1 MVRPVV
7 SNNGTIPMTAA
18 QAAARVNMSG
28 ARNARGGLPDADPN
42 LTFLPMDRR
51 GVGGLPGKYQK
62 MMQTHVGIAA
72 AVYWAINEGSALPKE
87 VVWTHHRQPGAEELA
102 FMDLCRAATIEDA
115 VVYEGMIEGGSA
127 LWAYP
132 LLDAFMGFGLMFPR
146 RLNDTQIEWYPVAHN
161 AVMLWRPNGH
171 LFGGARFSTPNG
183 YDDLDADQ
191 LVHVVHGTAGSME
204 FEGRSMLR
212 DCLQPF
218 ELWKQIAI
226 NAGIYNQLSWGFLD
240 IAYEPSVTEDD
251 IEAFNTFGQQ
261 FQDGQRKYLLRPKQV
276 DIEMRYPSGTAPAV
290 IEQLEYWDRQIEKKL
305 NAPLAGIAQFGSRA
319 MAETLDGAAGRKAKA
334 WLNNVFDRSSRGMF
348 AWLAKDVGYTGKL
361 PRVQVQSAEMTT
373 GMDGWAAYVQGVQAG
388 LITRGPGDEAWA
400 RKVIGA
406 PELPVQEGVE
416 VDAETPAPLLVGS
429 LQIAQQVLGMLTA
442 SPTNPAPLAPEAAAL
457 LLVSAGMSRT
467 TADSMIAAQLA
478 MPKPVDAAVSAN
490 VAPTGSTAEQSS
502 VVAPASPQ
510 TAADAVPQVKVSENI
525 EVPAVIGE
533 SPAFAPASTQPA
545 DALMAESDVDLKPT
559 AGMVEAAARALEWR
573 REHGRGGTEV
583 GVARA
588 RDISNRKN
596 LSADTVRRMKAY
608 FTRHASDAK
617 ADGFGQGEDGF
628 PSAGRIAWDLWG
640 GYAGAAWAERKVAEL
655 ERASASSLAATLGEH
670 PDVVV
675 PDSVKKAAAEALE
688 AHRSVSKGKTSDTEA
703 LLMARDLAAGKRL
716 AWNRVVKLAEWF
728 SSNLPRLS
736 GTKSF
741 ADKGASWH
749 SYQLRGGEA
758 CKQWVRGLMM
768 AYASAAHHRAAR
780 LNEGCSCGESHGD
793 LADGEGEGVLVVDA
807 NGKEFLAPRELRPE
821 EQVVG
826 WVDLADQRQ
835 DLDEKLMMSIEAIA
849 SAHRGAVKEA
859 LKNGWQAGERDRI
872 YFFYLD
878 LYSKSLSSNAALLRA
893 SVQSD
898 VLDEA
903 KRSLPD
909 APVNTMS
916 AEAVQAG
923 TAALANAS
931 SQQFAQ
937 AAAMT
942 QTAAET
948 IANRVQTEVE
958 NALLA
963 GADAATWVS
972 RITPLGLLD
981 SARDSRNMVEA
992 AARTA
997 TYAQAPAAVGA
1008 VPTFVVRS
1016 SIPDGKR
1023 CSVCKAADTGER
1035 VRVSDYISADKSSL
1049 NLPPLPDPNCLGG
1062 AGRCRCGWFAIYSR

>member
-1 MVRPVV
+1 MVKPVLA
-7 SNNGTIPMTAA
+7 NGVIPMTAA
-18 QAAARVNMSG
+18 QASARVNMSG

-51 GVGGLPGKYQK
+51 GVGGLPGKYQE

-87 VVWTHHRQPGAEELA
+87 VVWTHNRAPGTEELA
-102 FMDLCRAATIEDA
+102 FMDLCRAACIEDA

-127 LWAYP
+127 LWSYP
-132 LLDAFMGFGLMFPR
+132 LLDTFMGFGLMFPR

-191 LVHVVHGTAGSME
+191 LVHTVYGTAGAME

-251 IEAFNTFGQQ
+251 IDAFNTFGQQ
-261 FQDGQRKYLLRPKQV
+261 FSDGQRKYLLRPKQV
-276 DIEMRYPSGTAPAV
+276 DVEMRYPSGTPPAI

-334 WLNNVFDRSSRGMF
+334 WLNNVFDRASRGMF
-348 AWLAKDVGYTGKL
+348 QWLAKDLGYTGKL

-388 LITRGPGDEAWA
+388 LLTRGPGDEAWA

-416 VDAETPAPLLVGS
+416 VDAETPAPLLTGS
-429 LQIAQQVLGMLTA
+429 LQIAQQVLGMLVATPA
-442 SPTNPAPLAPEAAAL
+442 NPAPLAPEAAAL

-478 MPKPVDAAVSAN
+478 MPAPMSAAPVVNESFT
-490 VAPTGSTAEQSS
+490 P
-502 VVAPASPQ
+502 APASPE
-510 TAADAVPQVKVSENI
+510 TAAGAVPQVQVSENI
-525 EVPAVIGE
+525 EVPATIGD
-533 SPAFAPASTQPA
+533 SSAFKPVSTAASETM
-545 DALMAESDVDLKPT
+545 MAE
-559 AGMVEAAARALEWR
+559 AA
-573 REHGRGGTEV
+573 T
-583 GVARA
+583 
-588 RDISNRKN
+588 I
-596 LSADTVRRMKAY
+596 LSA
-608 FTRHASDAK
+608 S
-617 ADGFGQGEDGF
+617 
-628 PSAGRIAWDLWG
+628 L
-640 GYAGAAWAERKVAEL
+640 AER
-655 ERASASSLAATLGEH
+655 

-675 PDSVKKAAAEALE
+675 PDSVRSAAAAALE

-703 LLMARDLAAGKRL
+703 LLIARDLAAGKRL
-716 AWNRVVKLAEWF
+716 AWSRVMRLAEWF
-728 SSNLPRLS
+728 SATLPRVA

-749 SYQLRGGEA
+749 SYQLRGGDA

-780 LNEGCSCGESHGD
+780 LGEGCIEGSGD
-793 LADGEGEGVLVVDA
+793 LSDGEGEGVLVVGGD
-807 NGKEFLAPRELRPE
+807 GKEFLAPRELRPE
-821 EQVVG
+821 ELVVG
-826 WVDLADQRQ
+826 WVTLAESRQ
-835 DLDEKLMMSIEAIA
+835 DLDAKLSMSIEAIA

-859 LKNGWQAGERDRI
+859 LKNGWQAGERDAI
-872 YFFYLD
+872 YAKFLD
-878 LYSKSLSSNAALLRA
+878 LYNQSLSNNAAQLRTA
-893 SVQSD
+893 VQGD

-903 KRSLPD
+903 RKSLPD
-909 APVNTMS
+909 APANTMPAAEVADAS
-916 AEAVQAG
+916 AAMATMSNAQFARA
-923 TAALANAS
+923 AAL
-931 SQQFAQ
+931 
-937 AAAMT
+937 T

-948 IANRVQTEVE
+948 ICNRVQTEVE

-963 GADAATWVS
+963 GADPATWVS

-997 TYAQAPAAVGA
+997 TYAQAPTAVGA
-1008 VPTFVVRS
+1008 VPTYVVRS

-1023 CSVCKAADTGER
+1023 CSICAAGPRARARRHRWTT
-1035 VRVSDYISADKSSL
+1035 
-1049 NLPPLPDPNCLGG
+1049 
-1062 AGRCRCGWFAIYSR
+1062 GRCPA

>member
-1 MVRPVV
+1 MVKPVLA
-7 SNNGTIPMTAA
+7 NGVIPMTAA
-18 QAAARVNMSG
+18 QASARVNMSG

-51 GVGGLPGKYQK
+51 GVGGLPGKYQE

-87 VVWTHHRQPGAEELA
+87 VVWTHNRAPGTEELA

-127 LWAYP
+127 LWSYP
-132 LLDAFMGFGLMFPR
+132 LLDTFMGFGLMFPR

-161 AVMLWRPNGH
+161 AVMLWRPDGH

-183 YDDLDADQ
+183 YDDLDANQ
-191 LVHVVHGTAGSME
+191 LVHTVYGTAGAME

-251 IEAFNTFGQQ
+251 IDAFNTFGQQ
-261 FQDGQRKYLLRPKQV
+261 FSDGQRKYLLRPKQV
-276 DIEMRYPSGTAPAV
+276 DVEMRYPSGTPPAI

-334 WLNNVFDRSSRGMF
+334 WLNNVFDRASRGMF
-348 AWLAKDVGYTGKL
+348 QWLAKDLGYTGKL

-388 LITRGPGDEAWA
+388 LLTRGPGDEAWA

-416 VDAETPAPLLVGS
+416 VNAETPAPLLVGS
-429 LQIAQQVLGMLTA
+429 LQIAQQVLGMLVAT
-442 SPTNPAPLAPEAAAL
+442 PVNPAPIAPEAAAL

-478 MPKPVDAAVSAN
+478 MPKPMAAPVEGL
-490 VAPTGSTAEQSS
+490 AP
-502 VVAPASPQ
+502 APASPE
-510 TAADAVPQVKVSENI
+510 TAAGAVPQVQVSENI
-525 EVPAVIGE
+525 EVPATIGD
-533 SPAFAPASTQPA
+533 SSAFKPVSTTTSEMM
-545 DALMAESDVDLKPT
+545 MAE
-559 AGMVEAAARALEWR
+559 AA
-573 REHGRGGTEV
+573 T
-583 GVARA
+583 
-588 RDISNRKN
+588 I
-596 LSADTVRRMKAY
+596 LSA
-608 FTRHASDAK
+608 S
-617 ADGFGQGEDGF
+617 
-628 PSAGRIAWDLWG
+628 L
-640 GYAGAAWAERKVAEL
+640 AER
-655 ERASASSLAATLGEH
+655 

-675 PDSVKKAAAEALE
+675 PDSVRSAAAAALD
-688 AHRSVSKGKTSDTEA
+688 AHRAVSKGKTSDSEA
-703 LLMARDLAAGKRL
+703 LLIARDLAAGKRL
-716 AWNRVVKLAEWF
+716 AWNRVMRLAEWF
-728 SSNLPRLS
+728 SSQLPRVA

-749 SYQLRGGEA
+749 SYQLRGGDA

-780 LNEGCSCGESHGD
+780 LGEGCIEGSGD
-793 LADGEGEGVLVVDA
+793 LSDGEGEGVLVVGGD
-807 NGKEFLAPRELRPE
+807 GKEFLAPRELRPE
-821 EQVVG
+821 ELVVG
-826 WVDLADQRQ
+826 WVTLAESRQ
-835 DLDEKLMMSIEAIA
+835 DLDAKLSMSIEAIA

-859 LKNGWQAGERDRI
+859 LKNGWQAGERDAI
-872 YFFYLD
+872 YAKFLD
-878 LYSKSLSSNAALLRA
+878 LYNQSLSNNAAQLRTA
-893 SVQSD
+893 VEGD

-903 KRSLPD
+903 RKSLPD
-909 APVNTMS
+909 APANTMPAAEVADAS
-916 AEAVQAG
+916 AAMATMSNAQFARA
-923 TAALANAS
+923 AAL
-931 SQQFAQ
+931 
-937 AAAMT
+937 T

-948 IANRVQTEVE
+948 ICNRVQTEVE

-997 TYAQAPAAVGA
+997 TYAQAPTAVGA

-1023 CSVCKAADTGER
+1023 CSICAAADTGER
-1035 VRVSDYISADKSSL
+1035 VKVSDYVTKGVGL
-1049 NLPPLPDPNCLGG
+1049 ELPPLPDPNCLGG

>member
-7 SNNGTIPMTAA
+7 GNNGTIPMTAA

-51 GVGGLPGKYQK
+51 GVGGLPGKYQE

-87 VVWTHHRQPGAEELA
+87 VVWTHHRKPGAEELA

-276 DIEMRYPSGTAPAV
+276 DIEMRYPSGSPPAV

-334 WLNNVFDRSSRGMF
+334 WLNNVFDRASRGMF

-361 PRVQVQSAEMTT
+361 PRVQIQSAEMTT
-373 GMDGWAAYVQGVQAG
+373 GMEGWAAYVQGVQAG
-388 LITRGPGDEAWA
+388 LITRGPDDESWA

-406 PELPVQEGVE
+406 PELPVQEATE
-416 VDAETPAPLLVGS
+416 VNAETPAPLLTGS

-467 TADSMIAAQLA
+467 TADSMIQAQLA
-478 MPKPVDAAVSAN
+478 MPKPVA
-490 VAPTGSTAEQSS
+490 APTTEQSS

-533 SPAFAPASTQPA
+533 SSAFAPVSTQA
-545 DALMAESDVDLKPT
+545 KELSMAESDVDLKPT

-588 RDISNRKN
+588 RDISNGKN
-596 LSADTVRRMKAY
+596 LSADTVRRMASY
-608 FTRHASDAK
+608 FARHDVDSS
-617 ADGFGQGEDGF
+617 GSGCNQGEEGF

-640 GYAGAAWAERKVAEL
+640 GDAGKSWAERKVAEL
-655 ERASASSLAATLGEH
+655 ERAAGELADRAVVLSASLAER

-675 PDSVKKAAAEALE
+675 PDSVKQAAAEALE

-728 SSNLPRLS
+728 SSTLPRLAS
-736 GTKSF
+736 TKSF

-749 SYQLRGGEA
+749 SYQLRGGDA

-780 LNEGCSCGESHGD
+780 LNEGCGCGESHGD

-849 SAHRGAVKEA
+849 SAHRGAIKEA
-859 LKNGWQAGERDRI
+859 LKDGWQAGERDRI
-872 YFFYLD
+872 YFLYLD
-878 LYSKSLSSNAALLRA
+878 LYSKSLSNNAALLRA

-898 VLDEA
+898 VFDEA

-916 AEAVQAG
+916 AAGVDAG
-923 TAALANAS
+923 TAALAGAA

-963 GADAATWVS
+963 GADPATWVS
-972 RITPLGLLD
+972 RITPLGLLS
-981 SARDSRNMVEA
+981 SATDSRNMVEA
-992 AARTA
+992 ASRTA
-997 TYAQAPAAVGA
+997 AYAQAPAAVGA

-1016 SIPDGKR
+1016 SIPDGNR
-1023 CSVCKAADTGER
+1023 CSICAAADTGER
-1035 VRVSDYISADKSSL
+1035 VRVADYISADKSSL

>member
-1 MVRPVV
+1 MVKPVLA
-7 SNNGTIPMTAA
+7 NGVIPMTAA
-18 QAAARVNMSG
+18 QASARVNMSG

-51 GVGGLPGKYQK
+51 GVGGLPGKYQE

-87 VVWTHHRQPGAEELA
+87 VVWTHNRAPGTEELA
-102 FMDLCRAATIEDA
+102 FMDLCRAACIEDA

-127 LWAYP
+127 LWSYP
-132 LLDAFMGFGLMFPR
+132 LLDTFMGFGLMFPR

-161 AVMLWRPNGH
+161 AVMLWRPDGH

-183 YDDLDADQ
+183 YDDLDANQ
-191 LVHVVHGTAGSME
+191 LVHTVYGTAGAME

-251 IEAFNTFGQQ
+251 IDAFNTFGQQ
-261 FQDGQRKYLLRPKQV
+261 FSDGQRKYLLRPKQV
-276 DIEMRYPSGTAPAV
+276 DVEMRYPSGTPPAI

-334 WLNNVFDRSSRGMF
+334 WLNNVFDRASRGMF
-348 AWLAKDVGYTGKL
+348 QWLAKDLGYTGKL

-388 LITRGPGDEAWA
+388 LLTRGPGDEAWA

-416 VDAETPAPLLVGS
+416 VDAETPAPLLASS
-429 LQIAQQVLGMLTA
+429 LQIAQQVLGMLVATPA
-442 SPTNPAPLAPEAAAL
+442 NPAPLAPEAAAL

-467 TADSMIAAQLA
+467 TADSMIAAQMA
-478 MPKPVDAAVSAN
+478 MPKPMAAPVEGL
-490 VAPTGSTAEQSS
+490 AP
-502 VVAPASPQ
+502 APASPE
-510 TAADAVPQVKVSENI
+510 TAAGAVPQVQVGENI
-525 EVPAVIGE
+525 EVPATIGD
-533 SPAFAPASTQPA
+533 SSAFKPVSTTTSETM
-545 DALMAESDVDLKPT
+545 MAESDVDLAPT
-559 AGMVEAAARALEWR
+559 AAMVEAAARALEWR

-588 RDISNRKN
+588 RDISNGKN
-596 LSADTVRRMKAY
+596 LSADTVRRMAS
-608 FTRHASDAK
+608 FFARHDVDSSGS
-617 ADGFGQGEDGF
+617 GFNSGEDGF

-640 GYAGAAWAERKVAEL
+640 GDAGKAWSERKVAEL
-655 ERASASSLAATLGEH
+655 ERAAGDLADRAVILSASLAER

-675 PDSVKKAAAEALE
+675 PDSVRSAAAAALE
-688 AHRSVSKGKTSDTEA
+688 AHRAVSKGKTSDSEA
-703 LLMARDLAAGKRL
+703 LLIARDLAAGKRL
-716 AWNRVVKLAEWF
+716 AWNRVMRLAEWF
-728 SSNLPRLS
+728 SSQLPRVA

-749 SYQLRGGEA
+749 SYQLRGGDA

-780 LNEGCSCGESHGD
+780 LGEGCIEGSGD
-793 LADGEGEGVLVVDA
+793 LSDGEGEGVLVVGGD
-807 NGKEFLAPRELRPE
+807 GKEFLAPRELRPE
-821 EQVVG
+821 ELVVG
-826 WVDLADQRQ
+826 WVTLAESRQ
-835 DLDEKLMMSIEAIA
+835 DLDAKLSMSIEAIA

-859 LKNGWQAGERDRI
+859 LKNGWQAGERDAI
-872 YFFYLD
+872 YAKFLD
-878 LYSKSLSSNAALLRA
+878 LYNQSLSNNAAQLRTA
-893 SVQSD
+893 VEGD

-903 KRSLPD
+903 RKSLPD
-909 APVNTMS
+909 APANTMPAAEVADAS
-916 AEAVQAG
+916 AAMATMSNAQFARA
-923 TAALANAS
+923 AAL
-931 SQQFAQ
+931 
-937 AAAMT
+937 T

-948 IANRVQTEVE
+948 ICNRVQTEVE

-997 TYAQAPAAVGA
+997 TYAQAPTAVGA
-1008 VPTFVVRS
+1008 VPTYVVRS

-1023 CSVCKAADTGER
+1023 CSICAAADTGER
-1035 VRVSDYISADKSSL
+1035 VKVSDYVTKGVGL
-1049 NLPPLPDPNCLGG
+1049 ELPPLPDPNCLGG